1 MNELADN
8 KALVTRYFNS
18 IGTSDFEDVSQ
29 MMASELKFWCAAGTG
44 AEESVVFTTPDQLM
58 TDLRHSLGDL
68 YDAKVGINPE
78 IRSLTA
84 EGDRVVAEVC
94 IRGRS
99 AHTHEKYENLYVF
112 LFWIRDGIFQEIHEH
127 LDTSYANRVL
137 LNPAGIT
144 SGAEMPWLEK
154 PAKDAPK

>member
-1 MNELADN
+1 MSDIAEN
-8 KALVTRYFNS
+8 KALVARYFDA
-18 IGTSDFEDVSQ
+18 ICTSDFEGVVR
-29 MMASELKFWCAAGTG
+29 MMASDLKFWCAGGTG
-44 AEESVVFTTPDQLM
+44 AAESVVFVSPDQLL

-68 YDAKVGINPE
+68 YDASVGINPE

-99 AHTHEKYENLYVF
+99 AHTKEIYENLYVF
-112 LFWIRDGIFQEIHEH
+112 LFWIRDGHFREIHEH

-137 LNPAGIT
+137 LNPAGIA
-144 SGAEMPWLEK
+144 SGAEMPWLDK
-154 PAKDAPK
+154 PGQKAD